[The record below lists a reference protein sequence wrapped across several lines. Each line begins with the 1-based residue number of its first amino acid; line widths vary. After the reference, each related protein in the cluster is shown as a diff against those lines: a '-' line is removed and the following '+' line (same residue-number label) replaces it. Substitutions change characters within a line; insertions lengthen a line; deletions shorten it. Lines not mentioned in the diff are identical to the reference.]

1 MTEYDIALFDSDGV
15 LVDPPAYETQV
26 EATVK
31 AFEAVGVTTVDQRHI
46 DDIVNGTTVGRLQ
59 EICSVYDIDPETFW
73 EARERH
79 DELSQ
84 FEKFEAGSRDL
95 YDDVAA
101 ITALPH
107 PCGVV
112 SNNHHSTIAYVLEHF
127 ELAPLFEVYYGREK
141 TIESLDLKK
150 PNTHYLEKALA
161 DLEGESALYIGDS
174 ESDVIAAH
182 RAGMDSVFV
191 RRPHST
197 DVALSATPTYEVESL
212 HAITDIVNS

>member
-1 MTEYDIALFDSDGV
+1 MTAYDIALFDSDGI
-15 LVDPPAYETQV
+15 LVNPPAYETQV
-26 EATVK
+26 KATEA
-31 AFEAVGVTTVDQRHI
+31 AFEAVGVTAVEQRHLN
-46 DDIVNGTTVGRLQ
+46 DIVNGTTVGRLQ
-59 EICSVYDIDPETFW
+59 EICSVYDIDPDTFW
-73 EARERH
+73 EARERL
-79 DELSQ
+79 DEQSQ
-84 FEKFEAGSRDL
+84 FEMFKTGSRDL
-95 YDDVAA
+95 YDDVG
-101 ITALPH
+101 IIESLPQ

-112 SNNHHSTIAYVLEHF
+112 SNNHHSTIAFVLDF
-127 ELAPLFEVYYGREK
+127 FDLAPLFGVYYGREK
-141 TIESLDLKK
+141 TVESLDLKK

>member
-1 MTEYDIALFDSDGV
+1 MTEYDIALFDSDGI

-26 EATVK
+26 EATVT
-31 AFEAVGVTTVDQRHI
+31 AFEAVGVTAVDQRHL

-79 DELSQ
+79 DEQSQ
-84 FEKFEAGSRDL
+84 FEKFEAGSRGL
-95 YDDVAA
+95 YDD
-101 ITALPH
+101 IDALSTLSL

-112 SNNHHSTIAYVLEHF
+112 SNNHHSTIAFVLEYF
-127 ELAPLFEVYYGREK
+127 ELAPLFEVYYGRAK
-141 TIESLDLKK
+141 TVESLDLKK

-174 ESDVIAAH
+174 ENDVVAAH
-182 RAGMDSVFV
+182 RAGIDSVFV

-212 HAITDIVNS
+212 HAITDILNS